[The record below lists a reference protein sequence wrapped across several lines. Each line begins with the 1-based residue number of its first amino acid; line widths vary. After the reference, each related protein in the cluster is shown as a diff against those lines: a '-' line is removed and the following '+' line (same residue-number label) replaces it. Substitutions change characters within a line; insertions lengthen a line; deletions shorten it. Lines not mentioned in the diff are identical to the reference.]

1 MSGITYG
8 QWQAR
13 MSSQVA
19 AESVRE
25 HYDLKT
31 QMLKLE
37 NQKLKEELLKLQK
50 DNKQIDREEQL
61 RSDRWA

>member
-8 QWQAR
+8 QWRAR

-19 AESVRE
+19 AESVSE

-50 DNKQIDREEQL
+50 DNRQIDREEQL

>member
-50 DNKQIDREEQL
+50 DNRQIDREEQL
-61 RSDRWA
+61 RSERWA

>member
-50 DNKQIDREEQL
+50 DNIQIDQEEQL

>member
-50 DNKQIDREEQL
+50 DNRQIDREEQL

>member
-50 DNKQIDREEQL
+50 DNRQIDQEEQL

>member
-25 HYDLKT
+25 HYDLKS
-31 QMLKLE
+31 QMLRLE

-50 DNKQIDREEQL
+50 DNRQIDREEQL

>member
-19 AESVRE
+19 AQSVRE
-25 HYDLKT
+25 HYDLKN
-31 QMLKLE
+31 QMLRLE

-50 DNKQIDREEQL
+50 DNRQIDREEQL

>member
-25 HYDLKT
+25 HYDLKS
-31 QMLKLE
+31 QMLRLE
-37 NQKLKEELLKLQK
+37 NQKLKEELLQLKK
-50 DNKQIDREEQL
+50 DNRQIEREQQL
-61 RSDRWA
+61 QSDRWA

>member
-19 AESVRE
+19 TESVRE

-50 DNKQIDREEQL
+50 DNRQIDREEQL

>member
-50 DNKQIDREEQL
+50 DNEQIDREQQL